1 MIRHSCE
8 FGDVSVTLDKIPI
21 LAGLD
26 DAALDLLKQGAIESK
41 AEAGSVIVREGEVG
55 NRLFLIAEGS
65 VRVCKHF
72 SEPDEI
78 ELARFYPGDFVC
90 EMGILG
96 TLPRC
101 ATILA
106 VTDSTLYS
114 VTSMTFHHLYQDM
127 PRQYSILVLNIA
139 RDLSRRLR
147 HLDELFAARH

>member
-1 MIRHSCE
+1 
-8 FGDVSVTLDKIPI
+8 VTVTLDKIPI

-26 DAALDLLKQGAIESK
+26 EAALDLLRQGTMESK
-41 AEAGSVIVREGEVG
+41 VEAGSVIVREGETG

-72 SEPDEI
+72 GEPNEF
-78 ELARFYPGDFVC
+78 ELARFYPGDFVG
-90 EMGILG
+90 EMCILE

-101 ATILA
+101 ATVQA
-106 VTDSTLYS
+106 VTDSMLYS
-114 VTSMTFHHLYQDM
+114 VSSMTFHHLYQDM

-147 HLDELFAARH
+147 HVDELFAARH